1 MAHLF
6 VQAVK
11 RLARRWMM
19 PEGKRTRRDY
29 RRRRL
34 VCEPLEN
41 RRLLSIDLASAT
53 ALGISGNDDSVG
65 ADISGDGR
73 YVAFASDAS
82 NLVAGDKNGATDVFV
97 KDLQTGG
104 IVRVSTN
111 SSGVEAN
118 GGSDSPSIS
127 ADGQYVAFASSATNL
142 VAGGTSGRQ
151 IFVKNL
157 TSGATTLV
165 STNSV
170 GAYCYTPSISPDG
183 TWVAF
188 VSTAGG
194 TWQVYAKHLSGL
206 GETKLVSADSSGNQG
221 NNTSNS
227 PRISAGG
234 QYVAFSSYSSN
245 LVTGDS
251 NGWEDVFRKDLQSG
265 AIIRVS
271 TDSSGTPGNGI
282 SESPSISSDGRYVAF
297 WSEASNLVPSD
308 ANGATRDIFVKDVQ
322 SGSTRLVNT
331 DSSGKQPAALGIL
344 SDHPD
349 ISDDGRF
356 VAFESFSDKLV
367 PGDANKHTDVFVKDL
382 KTGTTTRVSLN
393 GSGKQANNECTG
405 AAISGDGRFVAFES
419 FATNLH
425 PGDTTASSDVF
436 RVSHAIPGVPTVGD
450 VSRKEGNSS
459 TTKFTF
465 TVTLSTPVA
474 QAVTVNYA
482 TQDGTATA
490 GSDYTS
496 LNGTL
501 IFNPGET
508 KKTITVAVIG
518 DKTYENQETF
528 TLRLSD
534 PDTSEVVAQ
543 ATGTILND
551 DKLPTLSINSVSLAE
566 GNAGTT
572 AFAFDVTLAGATA
585 LPVTVQYST
594 TDGTAQAG
602 SDYAP
607 LNDTLTFAPGETK
620 KAITVLVNGD
630 ATFELNEAFTVNLSN
645 AVGATIARGKGT
657 GRGTVQNDDAM
668 PTVTIGDGSLVVETP
683 TGFVAQFAISLSD
696 ASGVPATVK
705 YGTVNGTAKSGQD
718 FKNTTATLVF
728 PAGQT
733 VGIIAIPILGD
744 PASKTGKTFFVKL
757 SNPKQTTLGS
767 QIQGT
772 FTFSLLP

>member
-6 VQAVK
+6 LETMK

-19 PEGKRTRRDY
+19 PEEKRKLRDH

-34 VCEPLEN
+34 VCEPLED

-53 ALGISGNDDSVG
+53 ALGVSGNGDSVG
-65 ADISGDGR
+65 ADISADGR
-73 YVAFASDAS
+73 YVAFASGAT
-82 NLVAGDKNGATDVFV
+82 NLVAGDSNAATDVFV

-111 SSGVEAN
+111 SSGVEGN
-118 GGSDSPSIS
+118 GGSDSPSVS

-165 STNSV
+165 STNSA
-170 GAYCYTPSISPDG
+170 GSYCDTPSISSDG

-188 VSTAGG
+188 VSVATG
-194 TWQVYAKHLSGL
+194 TRQVYAKHLSGL
-206 GETKLVSADSSGNQG
+206 GETKLVSADGSGNQG
-221 NNTSNS
+221 NNTSNG
-227 PRISAGG
+227 PRISTGG

-251 NGWEDVFRKDLQSG
+251 NGTEDVFRKDLQSG
-265 AIIRVS
+265 GIVRVS
-271 TDSSGTPGNGI
+271 TDSSGAQGNGI

-297 WSEASNLVPSD
+297 WSEASNLIASD
-308 ANGATRDIFVKDVQ
+308 ANGALRDIFVKDVQ
-322 SGSTRLVNT
+322 TGSTRIVNT
-331 DSSGKQPAALGIL
+331 DSSGKQPVGVL

-349 ISDDGRF
+349 ISGDGRF

-367 PGDANKHTDVFVKDL
+367 PGDTNQRTDVFVKDL

-393 GSGKQANNECTG
+393 GSGKQANNECTN

-419 FATNLH
+419 IATNLH
-425 PGDTTASSDVF
+425 PGDTTAWSDVF

-668 PTVTIGDGSLVVETP
+668 PTVTIGDGSLVETP

-772 FTFSLLP
+772 FTFPLLP